1 MHGEKGRGG
10 IGRVLIAFDE
20 QMGREIALKELICP
34 HETPPGVIEPE
45 DGASRSAA
53 LRFLREAR
61 VTGQLEHPGIVPVY
75 EIGRKPDGAPYY
87 TMRLVR
93 GETLSD
99 AIRSAKTLRD
109 RLRLLPHFRDIC
121 NAVAYAHSR
130 GVVHRDIK
138 PDNIMIG
145 QFGETVVL
153 DWGLAKVRGL
163 SDDRADEMAQGISAL
178 HEKPVRRTL
187 TGRAF
192 GTPTYMPPEQAR
204 GLVAEVDERS
214 DIYAL
219 GAVLYEMLAG
229 TPPFDGR
236 TATEVIAKV
245 LSEKPIPIAS
255 LEREAPPDLCAVVE
269 KALSKKKEERYGSA
283 REMAREIENY
293 MAGGRIEVYEYSSW
307 EILVRFVRRNRAL
320 SLLIGLLLVLIVI
333 GVSVVFSAWRNAVEN
348 ERIAHLNLALGYQ
361 ESADRMVQERRY
373 DKAEIFAAAALGHNP
388 WNPRSPYRFPD
399 IAARSSGD
407 IARNTLSAR
416 SSLFLAR
423 MNQNDAL
430 VAVSPHQGSEV
441 RDMAIAPDGRIAAL
455 AGKDGVITL
464 WDIEEQKEV
473 DRLPGHR
480 DEVTRVVFSPGGKML
495 ASASWD
501 RSVRLWDVVT
511 RTELATL
518 GGHTEEVYAVAFSP
532 DGRTLLSGGN
542 DGTVRRWDVAVR
554 RELSAVHLPDEK
566 IRSLAVSPDGAA
578 VAAGTAS
585 GTLYILRD
593 RSAVSFSLHTEAI
606 VALRYRADGKRLY
619 TAGYD
624 KRALI
629 IDTANGRVTD
639 SFNYWDAFFA
649 LDADRNGTRLAL
661 ASRDGTILL
670 RDIATGRVES
680 LRGHDLSAYA
690 VAFTPDGD
698 RVLSAGADGTIR
710 LWRSSFARASRS
722 FAGHRTYIPALA
734 ISSDGKSIVSSSWDR
749 TVRIW
754 DAVTETERRVIA
766 CAEVCNAVA
775 FSPDGSLLAVAGQ
788 DRRIR
793 ILTADGTVTAILDG
807 HDDGVSSVAFSP
819 DGRSLVSGSWDR
831 TVRIWDV
838 EQRRTRHLFSDHA
851 GAVQSVAFSPD
862 GDLVASAGRDKV
874 IIVRKVDDGAHAAL
888 LAGHHGNILAIA
900 FSPDRLRLASV
911 GEDDTVLVH
920 RLSDG
925 TRELTLDT
933 RGATARTVA
942 YDPSGRYLLSVGKYA
957 LIWKADTG
965 DELLRLSLMHQG
977 YAAQFS
983 ADGASFVL
991 SEGTVIRLYP
1001 TRFDLWDRDPA
1012 FLLNDAEERAR
1023 YRLVGFQTVVEGTA
1037 DDGGSP
1043 HRE

>member
-20 QMGREIALKELICP
+20 QMGREIALKELIRSTG
-34 HETPPGVIEPE
+34 TPPGVIEPE
-45 DGASRSAA
+45 EGASRSAA

-99 AIRSAKTLRD
+99 AIGSAKTLRA

-219 GAVLYEMLAG
+219 GAVLYEILAG
-229 TPPFDGR
+229 APPFDGR
-236 TATEVIAKV
+236 TATDIIAKV
-245 LSEKPIPIAS
+245 LSERPIPIAS

-293 MAGGRIEVYEYSSW
+293 MAGGRVEVYEYSSW
-307 EILVRFVRRNRAL
+307 ELLVRFVRKNRAL
-320 SLLIGLLLVLIVI
+320 SLLIGILLVLIVL
-333 GVSVVFSAWRNAVEN
+333 GVSAVFSAWRNAVEN

-361 ESADRMVQERRY
+361 ESADRMLQERRY

-399 IAARSSGD
+399 LSARSSGD

-430 VAVSPHQGSEV
+430 VAVAPYRGSEV
-441 RDMAIAPDGRIAAL
+441 RDMAISPDGRVAAL

-464 WDIEEQKEV
+464 WGIEDQKEI

-480 DEVTRVVFSPGGKML
+480 DEVTRVVFSPDGNML
-495 ASASWD
+495 VSASWD
-501 RSVRLWDVVT
+501 RSVRLWDVAT

-518 GGHTEEVYAVAFSP
+518 GGHTEEVYSVVFSP
-532 DGRTLLSGGN
+532 DGRTLISGGN
-542 DGTVRRWDVAVR
+542 DGTVRRWDIAVR
-554 RELSAVHLPDEK
+554 RELSVLVLPGAK
-566 IRSLAVSPDGAA
+566 IRSIALSPDGASVA
-578 VAAGTAS
+578 VGTAT
-585 GTLYILRD
+585 GELHMVRD
-593 RSAVSFSLHTEAI
+593 RSVVSFRPHTEAI
-606 VALRYRADGKRLY
+606 VALRYRSDGKRLY

-624 KRALI
+624 KRALV
-629 IDTANGRVTD
+629 IDPATGRVLD
-639 SFNYWDAFFA
+639 PFIYWDAFFA
-649 LDADRNGTRLAL
+649 LSIDRDGSRSAI

-670 RDIATGRVES
+670 RDMTTGRVDQ

-698 RVLSAGADGTIR
+698 RLVSAGADGTIR
-710 LWRSSFARASRS
+710 LWRSSFTRSSRS
-722 FAGHRTYIPALA
+722 FSGHRTYIPAIAL
-734 ISSDGKSIVSSSWDR
+734 SSDGKLLASSSWDR

-754 DAVTETERRVIA
+754 DVTAETERRVIP
-766 CAEVCNAVA
+766 CTEVCNAVT
-775 FSPDGSLLAVAGQ
+775 FSPDGAMLAIAGQ

-793 ILTADGTVTAILDG
+793 LLAPDGSVTAFLDG
-807 HDDGVSSVAFSP
+807 HDDGVSSIAFSP
-819 DGRSLVSGSWDR
+819 DGRTLVSGGWDR

-838 EQRRTRHLFSDHA
+838 ARRRTVHLFSDHA

-862 GDLVASAGRDKV
+862 GSLVASAGRDKV
-874 IIVRKVDDGAHAAL
+874 IIVRKIADGTHAAL
-888 LAGHHGNILAIA
+888 LAGHHGNILALA
-900 FSPDRLRLASV
+900 FSPDRRHLASV

-925 TRELTLDT
+925 TRILALDT

-957 LIWKADTG
+957 LVWRSDTG
-965 DELLRLSLMHQG
+965 DELLRLPLLHQG
-977 YAAQFS
+977 YAALFS
-983 ADGASFVL
+983 ADGSSFAL
-991 SEGTVIRLYP
+991 SEGTAVRIYP
-1001 TRFDLWDRDPA
+1001 TRFDIWERDPA
-1012 FLLNDAEERAR
+1012 QLLRDAEERTR
-1023 YRLVGFQTVVEGTA
+1023 YRLVGFQTMIGSVG
-1037 DDGGSP
+1037 DDGASAQS
-1043 HRE
+1043 E